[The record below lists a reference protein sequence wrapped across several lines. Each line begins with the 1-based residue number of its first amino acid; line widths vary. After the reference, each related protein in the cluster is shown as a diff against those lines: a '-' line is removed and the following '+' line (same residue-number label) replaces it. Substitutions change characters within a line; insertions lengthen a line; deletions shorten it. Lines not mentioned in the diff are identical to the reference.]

1 MGVPGATW
9 GVVGTQ
15 TSSVCVQAGGC
26 VVGACVS
33 AHVNV
38 GAHLEAEGW
47 DHVGQDMQVQE
58 EVGNGMG
65 QR

>member
-1 MGVPGATW
+1 M
-9 GVVGTQ
+9 